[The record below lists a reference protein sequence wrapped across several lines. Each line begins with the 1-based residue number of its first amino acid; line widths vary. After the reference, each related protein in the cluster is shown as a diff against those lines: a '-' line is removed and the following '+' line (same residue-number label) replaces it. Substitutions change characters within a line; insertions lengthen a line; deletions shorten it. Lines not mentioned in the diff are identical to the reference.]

1 MDFDTDMPHIQQHL
15 RLIFVLPWTLFACT
29 TENSGGSLAK
39 DTSADTGTATPDFIP
54 EPGTWTG
61 RYEILENNCGADAET
76 GENTVELLSPTST
89 GFMMHD
95 AHGGV
100 HTCTLADRIAT
111 CDPVVAAQSQQTVAD
126 GEVTITVTGT
136 LGVTFTSET
145 QMSGATS
152 VEISCEGSLCEEITE
167 PVLPCIYEVLID
179 ASKG

>member
-1 MDFDTDMPHIQQHL
+1 
-15 RLIFVLPWTLFACT
+15 
-29 TENSGGSLAK
+29 
-39 DTSADTGTATPDFIP
+39 
-54 EPGTWTG
+54 
-61 RYEILENNCGADAET
+61 
-76 GENTVELLSPTST
+76 
-89 GFMMHD
+89 MHD

-152 VEISCEGSLCEEITE
+152 VEISCEGSLCEEIAE